1 MAFSISPYASAAL
14 TVNGTANGI
23 LTVADTSVFR
33 DRATVYLVSSAAAR
47 VELVIEALLSSTT
60 LAVKGTAGY
69 QYSRY
74 DCSAYLVANTATL
87 IQPEQP
93 DFSGADSGGS
103 GEWSSAAAAP
113 TTGTWLLGDIVLNA
127 TPVAGSPWGWI
138 CIAAGTPGTWKSLG
152 SVSL

>member
-1 MAFSISPYASAAL
+1 MAFLITPYASAAL

-23 LTVADTSVFR
+23 LTVADSSLFR

-47 VELVIEALLSSTT
+47 VELIVEALLSATT

-93 DFSGADSGGS
+93 DFSGADTSSGS
-103 GEWSSAAAAP
+103 WTSEPSVP
-113 TTGTWLLGDIVLNA
+113 TTGTWALGDIVLNS
-127 TPVAGSPWGWI
+127 TPVAGGVWGWI

-152 SVSL
+152 AVSV

>member
-1 MAFSISPYASAAL
+1 MAYLITPYASAAL

-23 LTVADTSVFR
+23 LTVADTSSFR

-47 VELVIEALLSSTT
+47 IELIIEALLSSTT

-93 DFSGADSGGS
+93 DFSGADTSSGT
-103 GEWSSAAAAP
+103 WTTAAAAP
-113 TTGTWLLGDIVLNA
+113 VVGTWALGDIVLNA
-127 TPVAGSPWGWI
+127 TPVSGGTWAWI
-138 CIAAGTPGTWKSLG
+138 CIVAGTPGTWKSIG
-152 SVSL
+152 AINI